1 MIFEKA
7 DRTDT
12 EALVK
17 LRVEYILAD
26 FGDVP
31 AETMAAI
38 SDALPDYFNEHLGKD
53 LFAFV
58 CRADD
63 TVAGCCLLQVSEKP
77 PNPSFIHGKT
87 GTVLNVYTR
96 PLFRKKGIA
105 HKLMEMLLNESEK
118 LGLDYV
124 ELKATDD
131 GYGLYKSLGFEDSV
145 SKYHNMKY
153 IFSK

>member
-7 DRTDT
+7 DRNDT

-38 SDALPDYFNEHLGKD
+38 ADALPDYFNEHLGKD

-58 CRADD
+58 CRADS
-63 TVAGCCLLQVSEKP
+63 TIAGCCLLHVSEMP

-124 ELKATDD
+124 ELKATDE
-131 GYGLYKSLGFEDSV
+131 GYGLYKKLGFEKLYS
-145 SKYHNMKY
+145 YWYMKN
-153 IFSK
+153 